1 MNLLFK
7 EKHYHGKNRVCR
19 IDESYFWQGEPVIVT
34 MIDTTHFGENLL
46 KKKAN
51 QYFNRN
57 TAMYILAFFLKKII
71 AFKKYVL
78 IIVTMICS
86 DNMLSL
92 SGDSV
97 SYFTTGISFEFLCQ
111 ALLYLKSKWSLA
123 GVIQE
128 KHSEVSSRYSE
139 YSFCSSIP
147 IMAA

>member
-1 MNLLFK
+1 
-7 EKHYHGKNRVCR
+7 
-19 IDESYFWQGEPVIVT
+19 
-34 MIDTTHFGENLL
+34 
-46 KKKAN
+46 
-51 QYFNRN
+51 
-57 TAMYILAFFLKKII
+57 MYILAFFLKKII

-123 GVIQE
+123 DVIQE

-147 IMAA
+147 IMAAWTTKSEP